1 MQAYGFFLRFE
12 GKMLQGLKTWSC
24 VAMLL
29 MCAFSSAWAQGG
41 PPLITDDTGT
51 PGNNNWEINVAM
63 TSELR
68 HPDERQF
75 EAPLLDINYGVG
87 NNLELN
93 YQLPLLVTAN
103 RDESRLVGL
112 GDSLVGIKWRFLDED
127 KDGVSMS
134 TYPQFTFNNPTSSV
148 RRGLVADDELFYL
161 PIELQKTI
169 GPLEVNFEAGPGFHF
184 NAPNEWDYGI
194 AVGHSFGALELV
206 GEIHGTALDQF
217 QQDDLVFNV
226 GGRCQISEHY
236 ALLLSAGRS
245 IHSDNTPRATFLSY
259 TGIQFTF

>member
-1 MQAYGFFLRFE
+1 MQALSFRMLPE
-12 GKMLQGLKTWSC
+12 KKILQGFKAWVC

-29 MCAFSSAWAQGG
+29 VSTSSAAWAQGS

-51 PGNNNWEINVAM
+51 PGNNKWEINVGG

-75 EAPLLDINYGVG
+75 EAPILDMNYGIG
-87 NNLELN
+87 ENIELS

-103 RDESRLVGL
+103 RDEPSLMGL
-112 GDSLVGIKWRFLDED
+112 GDSVVGTKWRFLDKDKED
-127 KDGVSMS
+127 VSVS
-134 TYPQFTFNNPTSSV
+134 VYPQFTFNNPTSSV
-148 RRGLVADDELFYL
+148 WRGLVADDEQFFL
-161 PIELQKTI
+161 PLELEKNI
-169 GPLEVNFEAGPGFHF
+169 GPIDLNLEAGHGFHF
-184 NAPNEWDYGI
+184 NAPDEWDYGI
-194 AVGHSFGALELV
+194 VAGHSFGDFKLM
-206 GEIHGTALDQF
+206 GEFHGTALDHF
-217 QQDDLVFNV
+217 EQDDLVVNI
-226 GGRCQISEHY
+226 GARYQLSEGY